1 MTWTYAF
8 VPVGTVAFYPQV
20 EALPIPFSYTNR
32 PTFFYPHHGT
42 PFVFPTFVST
52 VHPQYRYTRL
62 YSTIIRLHS
71 SSNSSLGP
79 ASDTHV
85 LYPAVQVYV
94 PYPPCR
100 TVRFRTLAIIY
111 VLTHTQIPRARRL
124 PCRCMR
130 VGLSYSKT
138 Q

>member
-32 PTFFYPHHGT
+32 PTFFYPT
-42 PFVFPTFVST
+42 TA
-52 VHPQYRYTRL
+52 R
-62 YSTIIRLHS
+62 HS